1 MEWDCIFPLSR
12 FGWERCAKIWFVLG
26 AIRLFLKMIQCLYI
40 KHKNKGF
47 KMVSSTFYFSDTLR
61 HVGMQQAVIFVLG
74 SSEHI
79 QAAMLIQQAVQ
90 KGASVIIM
98 AREYAGT
105 YRQLCQNELRPG
117 VTYIFSR
124 AIHATLARWQARL
137 L

>member
-1 MEWDCIFPLSR
+1 
-12 FGWERCAKIWFVLG
+12 
-26 AIRLFLKMIQCLYI
+26 
-40 KHKNKGF
+40 
-47 KMVSSTFYFSDTLR
+47 MVSSTFYFSDTFR

-79 QAAMLIQQAVQ
+79 QAEMLIEQAVQ

-124 AIHATLARWQARL
+124 AIDATLARWQARL